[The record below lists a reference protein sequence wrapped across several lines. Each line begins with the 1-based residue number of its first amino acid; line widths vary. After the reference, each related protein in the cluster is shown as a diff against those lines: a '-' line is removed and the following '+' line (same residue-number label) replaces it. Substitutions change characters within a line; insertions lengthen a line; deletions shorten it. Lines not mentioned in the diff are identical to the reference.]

1 MIIAKFIVVVVIGYL
16 LGSIPFGVIISK
28 RKGIDV
34 TQYGSGRMG
43 ATNVLRTAGGKA
55 AALVFFLDLLKGVLA
70 VLFAGLIIG
79 RGYLVV
85 GGHGLGMLIAQVMAA
100 LAAIA
105 GHNWSVFLKFKGGRG
120 VATFFGG
127 LVALCPI
134 AAILGGEVFII
145 GSGLTKFASLASIAA
160 AVSTYGILIPLTI
173 LGGFPIEYLI
183 YTLIGTI
190 IILVMHRDNIRR
202 LMSGRER
209 RLGDKVEAGGA
220 KTKSMG

>member
-1 MIIAKFIVVVVIGYL
+1 LVVAIGYL
-16 LGSIPFGVIISK
+16 LGSIPFGVIISR

-34 TQYGSGRMG
+34 REYGSGRMG

-55 AALVFFLDLLKGVLA
+55 AAMVFGLDLSKGLLA
-70 VLFAGLIIG
+70 VVFAGLIIG
-79 RGYLVV
+79 RDYLVV
-85 GGHGLGMLIAQVMAA
+85 GGYGLGMLIAQVMAA

-134 AAILGGEVFII
+134 VAILGGEVFII
-145 GSGLTKFASLASIAA
+145 GSGLTRFASLASIAA

-173 LGGFPIEYLI
+173 LGVFPIEYLI

-209 RLGDKVEAGGA
+209 KLGDKAEAGEA
-220 KTKSMG
+220 RTKSMG